1 MFNLG
6 LPITLNNSGN
16 GGMKI
21 LLRAQISLEFIIIFA
36 ISLSFLILWLPLV
49 LKTGED
55 TTSQISDFYIKDI
68 SYDLQYISDSLCILG
83 EGNKRQIDMMT
94 NHIIAINSSGKSFT
108 VSDESQNLTSPT
120 KCRMNVS
127 LILDKGRTS
136 LIIKNENEVISAE
149 IQH

>member
-1 MFNLG
+1 MHNIR

-21 LLRAQISLEFIIIFA
+21 LFRAQISLEFIIIFA
-36 ISLSFLILWLPLV
+36 IALSFLILWLPLV

-68 SYDLQYISDSLCILG
+68 SYDLQHISDSLCILG
-83 EGNKRQIDMMT
+83 EGNTRQIDMVA
-94 NHIIAINSSGKSFT
+94 NHPILINSSGKSFT

-120 KCRMNVS
+120 KCRMNIS
-127 LILDKGRTS
+127 LVLDKGRTS
-136 LIIKNENEVISAE
+136 LIIKNENEIISAE
-149 IQH
+149 IQN